1 MGVYLSRRLLTLVPT
16 VIGVVTLVFFLV
28 HLIPGDPV
36 TVMLGEHAQ
45 AVEKAALRHQL
56 GLDLPLGR
64 QYLAFLARLL
74 HGNLGTSFFYRQ
86 PVAAVI
92 AGRLPATVILA
103 AAAMAIALIVAL
115 PLGIIA
121 ACRQYSVIDNFGMFL
136 SLLGISLPN
145 FWLGPLLIIVFAIHL
160 DWLPVAGMH
169 GWRSL
174 VLPAVTLGTAMAAI
188 LSRMTRASL
197 LEVIRQ
203 EYLTAARARG
213 LPGWKVILKHALKNA
228 LLPVVTIVGL
238 QFGALLSGAIVTE
251 KVFSWPGIGS
261 LLIEAVFSRDYP
273 LVQGCILVI
282 SCCYILANLVT
293 EIFYALI
300 DPRIRYS

>member
-1 MGVYLSRRLLTLVPT
+1 MGRYLSRRLLTLVPT
-16 VIGVVTLVFFLV
+16 VLGVVTLVFFLV

-64 QYLAFLARLL
+64 QYLTFLGNLL
-74 HGNLGTSFFYRQ
+74 HGNLGTSIFYRQ

-92 AGRLPATVILA
+92 AGRLPATIVLA
-103 AAAMAIALIVAL
+103 AAAMLVALAVAL
-115 PLGIIA
+115 PLGILA
-121 ACRQYSVIDNFGMFL
+121 ACRQYSAVDNLGMFL
-136 SLLGISLPN
+136 ALLGISMPN

-160 DWLPVAGMH
+160 DWLPVAGMN
-169 GWRSL
+169 GCRSL
-174 VLPAVTLGTAMAAI
+174 ILPAVTLGTALAAI

-282 SCCYILANLVT
+282 ACCYILANVAT